1 MRTLL
6 ITILKVYRYAV
17 SPWLGNHCRFY
28 PSCSCYAEEAFV
40 RHGVL
45 RGMWL
50 TLRRLGRCHPWCEG
64 GVDLVPERADTARNI
79 QPGRHG

>member
-6 ITILKVYRYAV
+6 ITILKAYRYIF
-17 SPWLGNHCRFY
+17 SPWLGNNCRFH
-28 PSCSCYAEEAFV
+28 PSCSCYAEEAFT

-45 RGMWL
+45 RGGWL

-64 GVDLVPERADTARNI
+64 GVDLVPERANTVKDT
-79 QPGRHG
+79 PSGRHG